1 MSEFILERSRITV
14 LNAQRLLSYIWKS
27 IVLCSSDHVF
37 FRLHILHSPGRCL
50 RSSNQKLLLVPRS
63 RLKKKGDQAFAI
75 AGPKLWNSLP
85 VSIRT
90 ITTEELFKTRLKAYL
105 RGLSAYEP
113 NYEPVYYFRILFDFV
128 FTIFMYSD
136 SF

>member
-14 LNAQRLLSYIWKS
+14 LSAQRLLSYIWKS

-63 RLKKKGDQAFAI
+63 RL
-75 AGPKLWNSLP
+75 
-85 VSIRT
+85 
-90 ITTEELFKTRLKAYL
+90 
-105 RGLSAYEP
+105 SAYEP
-113 NYEPVYYFRILFDFV
+113 IYEPVYYFRILLDCFV
-128 FTIFMYSD
+128 LQFVCILIPFKRYCSAQWFTIVVLLCFINTINEITNQYCEIQIK
-136 SF
+136 